1 MKNGRQIS
9 DWDDLPSE
17 TKVIVDYS
25 GPYKVTPRRPPLK
38 IAGMRY
44 KNEGT
49 LYYFPNK
56 KLIPGD
62 QVKDF
67 KRLPRG
73 VLIFLPNKTRKS

>member
-17 TKVIVDYS
+17 TKVIVGYS
-25 GPYKVTPRRPPLK
+25 GPYKVTSRRPPLE
-38 IAGMRY
+38 IAGVRY
-44 KNEGT
+44 KKKST

-67 KRLPRG
+67 RRLPRG
-73 VLIFLPNKTRKS
+73 VLIFLPS